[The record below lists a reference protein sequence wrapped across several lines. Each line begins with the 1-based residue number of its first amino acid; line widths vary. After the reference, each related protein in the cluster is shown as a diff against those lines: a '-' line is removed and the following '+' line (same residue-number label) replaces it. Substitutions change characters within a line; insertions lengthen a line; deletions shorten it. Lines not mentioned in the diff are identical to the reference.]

1 MLVRRIAR
9 PMLASTFVVMGIDV
23 LRKPGSRADVAA
35 PLVEGARATLP
46 APAAALVPADPD
58 NAVRLN
64 ALVQI
69 GGGLMLATGKYP
81 RVASSVLAATLLPT
95 TVAGHPFWAETDPQ
109 RRQVQQVQFLK
120 NISILGGLLLA
131 AVDTEGKPSL
141 SWRGRKAAAKASATL
156 AEALPSAQAQESLVH
171 NLAETA
177 HLAGD
182 RASSLADLA
191 AARGSALADVA
202 VQRGSALAAEA
213 GALGSALADTAS
225 ARGAALADLL
235 AAEAPELRRRARKTA
250 ERTLKT
256 AERTVKKAER
266 ARKSADHAAKA
277 ALAKAEELRH
287 NLV

>member
-35 PLVEGARATLP
+35 PLVEQSRAILP
-46 APAAALVPADPD
+46 APAAALVPSDPD

-81 RVASSVLAATLLPT
+81 RIASSVLAATLLPT
-95 TVAGHPFWAETDPQ
+95 TVAGHPFWTEPDPAQ
-109 RRQVQQVQFLK
+109 RQVQQVQFLK

-141 SWRGRKAAAKASATL
+141 GWRGRRAAEKASAALTD
-156 AEALPSAQAQESLVH
+156 ALPSTQSQESFVH
-171 NLAETA
+171 NLSETA
-177 HLAGD
+177 HLAGE
-182 RASSLADLA
+182 RASALADVA
-191 AARGSALADVA
+191 AARGSAFADLA
-202 VQRGSALAAEA
+202 VQRGSALADA
-213 GALGSALADTAS
+213 AS
-225 ARGAALADLL
+225 ARGAALADSASVRGAAFADLI

-250 ERTLKT
+250 ERTLKKT
-256 AERTVKKAER
+256 EQ
-266 ARKSADHAAKA
+266 ARKSADRAAKS

-287 NLV
+287 NLA